1 MKAIILVG
9 GQGTRMR
16 PLTDHLPK
24 NIVPLCGTPF
34 LTYQIEFLKKA
45 GIKEMVFS
53 MGYRPDDI
61 RKVYGDGR
69 KLKVKIHYVVEK
81 QPLGTAGAIKNAQG
95 YVRGSSLV
103 VMNGD
108 ILTDIPLARMI
119 AFHRK
124 SKHLATLGL
133 VRVEDPTAYGLV
145 LLDKKS
151 QITKFL
157 EKPTPDEAVDDT
169 INAGVY
175 VFEPEVL
182 DFIPEGVNYSSERAL
197 FPHLLKAR
205 ESFGG
210 FVWSG
215 YWQDIGTPRK
225 YLTTHWDVLNG
236 SFPVMVSHQSKRNG
250 IYIGK
255 GVKIGKKAVLK
266 GPAVIEEGCVIG
278 EGAEIH
284 PYAVL
289 GKNCV
294 IGKNSIITKSVLW
307 EGTRV
312 GQGIR
317 LEEVVLGRR
326 CRVPDHS
333 RLGPGSVLGDEA
345 DL

>member
-34 LTYQIEFLKKA
+34 LTYQFEYLKKA
-45 GIKEMVFS
+45 GIKEIVLSLGF
-53 MGYRPDDI
+53 RPGDI

-81 QPLGTAGAIKNAQG
+81 EPLGTAGAIKNAEK
-95 YVRGSSLV
+95 YVKGSSIV
-103 VMNGD
+103 VLNGD
-108 ILTDIPLARMI
+108 ILTDIPLKKMI
-119 AFHRK
+119 AAHRK
-124 SKHLATLGL
+124 NRNIATLGL
-133 VRVEDPTAYGLV
+133 FRVDDPTAYGLV
-145 LLDKKS
+145 LLDSKG

-157 EKPTPDEAVDDT
+157 EKPGPDEVVTDT

-175 VFEPEVL
+175 VFESEV
-182 DFIPEGVNYSSERAL
+182 FGYIPEGRNYSAERGL
-197 FPHLLKAR
+197 FPGLLEAKER
-205 ESFGG
+205 FGG
-210 FVWSG
+210 FVWKG

-236 SFPVMVSHQSKRNG
+236 AFPVFAPFKSKRNKV
-250 IYIGK
+250 YLGK
-255 GVKIGKKAVLK
+255 GVKIGKGVKLN
-266 GPAVIEEGCVIG
+266 GPALLEEGCRIG
-278 EGAEIH
+278 DRAQIM

-289 GKNCV
+289 GKNCRLGEDSV
-294 IGKNSIITKSVLW
+294 VSKSVLW

-312 GQGIR
+312 GQGVR

-326 CRVPDHS
+326 CSVPDHS
-333 RLGPGSVLGDEA
+333 RVEPGSVLGDESK
-345 DL
+345 L